1 MLAPLPGKTTCFMLA
16 RPKYLDEKHNY
27 FVFQLTEHLG
37 FVHELADDLLLA
49 IEVVVG
55 QLPVQ
60 VARHAETDEMRS

>member
-1 MLAPLPGKTTCFMLA
+1 MLA

-27 FVFQLTEHLG
+27 FVFQLTKHLG

-55 QLPVQ
+55 QLPVKI
-60 VARHAETDEMRS
+60 ARHTETDEIMITSKRSNTKTMT

>member
-1 MLAPLPGKTTCFMLA
+1 MLA